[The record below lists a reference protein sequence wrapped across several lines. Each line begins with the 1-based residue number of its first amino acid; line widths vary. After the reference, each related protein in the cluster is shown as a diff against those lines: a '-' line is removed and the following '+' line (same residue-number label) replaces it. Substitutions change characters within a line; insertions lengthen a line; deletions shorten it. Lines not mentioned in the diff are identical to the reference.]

1 VEILQQYAFR
11 RPSTSQYAAAI
22 EAIAHPDPN
31 KRAFAVKLK
40 RGEDFPVDAKT
51 STVQGGLSAQLRK
64 ALDEVPELR
73 GRRPRTFVE
82 SDDVV
87 VASLWPEGEGPKPR
101 RASRRRE
108 RVAA

>member
-1 VEILQQYAFR
+1 MEILQQYAFR

-22 EAIAHPDPN
+22 AAIAHPDPN

-51 STVQGGLSAQLRK
+51 STVQGGVSTQLRK
-64 ALDEVPELR
+64 ALEDVPDLR
-73 GRRPRTFVE
+73 GRIPRTFVE

-87 VASLWPEGEGPKPR
+87 VVALHPEGEGPKSR
-101 RASRRRE
+101 RTSRRRE

>member
-1 VEILQQYAFR
+1 VEILQQYAFK
-11 RPSTSQYAAAI
+11 RPSTSQYA
-22 EAIAHPDPN
+22 EAIKAVCHPDPN
-31 KRAFAVKLK
+31 KRAYAVKLK
-40 RGEDFPVDAKT
+40 RGEDFPADAKT
-51 STVQGGLSAQLRK
+51 STVQGGVSTQLRK

-87 VASLWPEGEGPKPR
+87 VVALWPEGEGPRPR
-101 RASRRRE
+101 RKSQRRE